1 MMSLFTVIWSHLSK
15 VARFCYDMT
24 LGFLLTVARFCYD
37 MTLGFLLKMSLF
49 TVIWSFLSKVARFC
63 YDMTLGFLLEV
74 ARFCYDMTLGFLLKM
89 SLFTVIWSFLSK
101 VAQFCYDMT
110 LGFLLEIMNIPE
122 KINSAV
128 QRLVPGRTIRKR
140 VVGLFSREAEDS
152 YHFLRE
158 ALRFHDVLVR
168 EVRTFTITNNGGS
181 RFRDEVSQCDFAI
194 LYHSKKRGRL
204 NITDVTDSI
213 YDEELK
219 HLSKTLGKEN
229 VLVVADDLDSTTQ
242 GDKAKIL
249 NSQPLIQE
257 RARDLILFRSDKNTY
272 NKETQEKINKILSH
286 IG

>member
-15 VARFCYDMT
+15 VARFCYDMTLGFLLTVARFCYDMT

-49 TVIWSFLSKVARFC
+49 TVIWSFLSKVAR
-63 YDMTLGFLLEV
+63 
-74 ARFCYDMTLGFLLKM
+74 
-89 SLFTVIWSFLSK
+89 
-101 VAQFCYDMT
+101 FCYDMT